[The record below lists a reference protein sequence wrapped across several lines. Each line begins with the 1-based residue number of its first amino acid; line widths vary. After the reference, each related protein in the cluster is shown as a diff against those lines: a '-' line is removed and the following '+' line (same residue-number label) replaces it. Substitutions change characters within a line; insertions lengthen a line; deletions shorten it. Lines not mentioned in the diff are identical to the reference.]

1 MRTHL
6 ALAYCCMSIALCPL
20 LAQSLSD
27 QLDCACATSRAT
39 YAEDLALLPT
49 LLRNSPTHR
58 AGTFVEIGALDG
70 FTFSNTLMLER
81 CFGWRGVL
89 IEANP
94 LNFAKLNAS
103 GRPSVKVQSA
113 VCAADKD
120 PSVVEFTVDGGPVA
134 GQVGQLTRGH
144 QHLWSHWNRAK
155 GTMNVSCA
163 PLQTIL
169 RRAGYDERSEFDLLS
184 LDVEGAEALVLSTVS
199 TAMFKAV
206 LIELDGTDKN
216 KDEQARKLLHAGGLR
231 QAKHLRVTN
240 SEVFLREGELE
251 VGQPNHSMPN
261 IAHSRS
267 HSKVTPAQLESV
279 IAGG

>member
-1 MRTHL
+1 MRIHR
-6 ALAYCCMSIALCPL
+6 ALVCCCVSIALCPL

-113 VCAADKD
+113 VCEADKD

-134 GQVGQLTRGH
+134 GQVGQSVDARASASLVALESRQGH
-144 QHLWSHWNRAK
+144 N
-155 GTMNVSCA
+155 
-163 PLQTIL
+163 
-169 RRAGYDERSEFDLLS
+169 ER
-184 LDVEGAEALVLSTVS
+184 LVCS
-199 TAMFKAV
+199 AA
-206 LIELDGTDKN
+206 
-216 KDEQARKLLHAGGLR
+216 
-231 QAKHLRVTN
+231 
-240 SEVFLREGELE
+240 
-251 VGQPNHSMPN
+251 NHS
-261 IAHSRS
+261 ASGWLR
-267 HSKVTPAQLESV
+267 
-279 IAGG
+279 

>member
-1 MRTHL
+1 
-6 ALAYCCMSIALCPL
+6 
-20 LAQSLSD
+20 
-27 QLDCACATSRAT
+27 
-39 YAEDLALLPT
+39 
-49 LLRNSPTHR
+49 
-58 AGTFVEIGALDG
+58 
-70 FTFSNTLMLER
+70 
-81 CFGWRGVL
+81 
-89 IEANP
+89 
-94 LNFAKLNAS
+94 
-103 GRPSVKVQSA
+103 
-113 VCAADKD
+113 
-120 PSVVEFTVDGGPVA
+120 
-134 GQVGQLTRGH
+134 
-144 QHLWSHWNRAK
+144 
-155 GTMNVSCA
+155 MNVSCA

-169 RRAGYDERSEFDLLS
+169 RRAGYDEGSEFDLLS

-251 VGQPNHSMPN
+251 VGQPNHSMPK
-261 IAHSRS
+261 ITHSRS